1 MGEAGY
7 LGDKIVLMRDG
18 AIVQE
23 GSLADLRERPAAP
36 FVTEFL
42 NAQRS
47 LVQL

>member
-18 AIVQE
+18 AIVQV
-23 GSLADLRERPAAP
+23 GTVDDLRERPATP
-36 FVTEFL
+36 YVTEFL

-47 LVQL
+47 LVAI